1 VKAQENI
8 KRFFRK
14 DLTSFFMLL
23 QTFDLLLAYL
33 QIVIVSIFK
42 NRLEL
47 VKNIMQIMYITL
59 ILMCKYR

>member
-1 VKAQENI
+1 VKVTENI

-33 QIVIVSIFK
+33 
-42 NRLEL
+42 
-47 VKNIMQIMYITL
+47 
-59 ILMCKYR
+59 

>member
-1 VKAQENI
+1 
-8 KRFFRK
+8 
-14 DLTSFFMLL
+14 MLL

>member
-1 VKAQENI
+1 VKAKENI

-33 QIVIVSIFK
+33 
-42 NRLEL
+42 
-47 VKNIMQIMYITL
+47 
-59 ILMCKYR
+59 